1 MQEDRR
7 FNIRVYGLLIYNE
20 QILLADEI
28 IQGNEIT
35 KFPGGGLRW
44 GEGPVDGLKREWQE
58 ETGLHIEVE
67 QHFYTTEFFQLSAF
81 DSRDQVISIY
91 YRVEA
96 ADLRPL
102 QMSTDEVADKD
113 EEKDDTRKTDDLT
126 KQRIAFP
133 NESVNRPHLFK
144 TTFLCFPSSIPFV
157 PRNFLCV
164 SLPRHLM

>member
-35 KFPGGGLRW
+35 KFPGGGLQW
-44 GEGPVDGLKREWQE
+44 GEGPVDGLKREWRE

-113 EEKDDTRKTDDLT
+113 EEMFRWQPINQFSPDDMTMPID
-126 KQRIAFP
+126 KQ
-133 NESVNRPHLFK
+133 
-144 TTFLCFPSSIPFV
+144 
-157 PRNFLCV
+157 V
-164 SLPRHLM
+164 SKMIQEKPMI

>member
-20 QILLADEI
+20 QILLADEM

-35 KFPGGGLRW
+35 KFPGGGLQW

-113 EEKDDTRKTDDLT
+113 EEMFRWHPMNQFSPDDMTMPID
-126 KQRIAFP
+126 KQ
-133 NESVNRPHLFK
+133 
-144 TTFLCFPSSIPFV
+144 
-157 PRNFLCV
+157 V
-164 SLPRHLM
+164 SKMIQEKPMI